1 MTNLNDPNMPRRPT
15 PLDETSRRPMGQ
27 DNASYTGWIR
37 AGLAALAVILGV
49 FFLVGRDDGTT
60 STASTTN
67 RPAATQPSTN
77 PPSTTGQRSDP
88 VQPTNPAGN
97 TPTAP
102 SAR

>member
-1 MTNLNDPNMPRRPT
+1 MTYQDDPNMPRRPMPPDDARLQRT
-15 PLDETSRRPMGQ
+15 
-27 DNASYTGWIR
+27 DNASYMSWIL
-37 AGLAALAVILGV
+37 GGIAALAVIMGL
-49 FFLVGRDDGTT
+49 FFMFGRDDGTT

-88 VQPTNPAGN
+88 VQPANPAGN

-102 SAR
+102 GSAR